1 MYEKSN
7 DRIKKTFYA
16 LHTMM
21 EDLGHIDLFE
31 RYRNGDL
38 NEREIMEFEARL
50 VYDAEFK
57 DNFEQYQKIEVG
69 IENHFRENLKSKLI
83 ELDKTI
89 DREKPKSAKSKR
101 LLFMATS
108 LAASV
113 ILGFVLFNFLNSS
126 NQADIAEYY
135 WPEEPG
141 LPVKMSSKGK
151 YDDAMNAYKM
161 NDLRSASNLLKPIL
175 TDTSDYFQGVIA
187 FEMDNTKES
196 KRFLSR
202 IEIRSIYFN
211 KAQFRLGLILLSE
224 GNKTSSIKIFK
235 AQITEKTEFSKISK
249 EILKKI

>member
-1 MYEKSN
+1 
-7 DRIKKTFYA
+7 
-16 LHTMM
+16 MM

-38 NEREIMEFEARL
+38 NERESMEFEARL

-57 DNFEQYQKIEVG
+57 GHFEQYKQVEEG
-69 IENHFRENLKSKLI
+69 IQNHFRENLKSKLI

-89 DREKPKSAKSKR
+89 DQENPKTAKSKR
-101 LLFMATS
+101 LLFIATS
-108 LAASV
+108 FAASV

-151 YDDAMNAYKM
+151 YDEAMNAYKM
-161 NDLRSASNLLKPIL
+161 NDLSSASNLLKPIL

-187 FEMDNTKES
+187 FKMDNTKES

-202 IEIRSIYFN
+202 IEKRSIYFS
-211 KAQFRLGLILLSE
+211 KAQFRLSLILLSE

-249 EILKKI
+249 EILKKIQ